1 MVLFPLLLMFAPA
14 RFCCCCCCCRCSS
27 CSCCCSCCAL
37 ITISSFSF
45 CALALSSFSLCSL
58 CCLIDTNPLPASQ
71 KLPLRVC
78 DISFS
83 LDISRD
89 FNSANPA
96 LNLDVVVFEP
106 PLPAFGTNENN
117 SKLFPPGGVAPT
129 SRSSFFFF
137 FFVARKAAASSFW
150 YGSEYTK
157 QLVSFSSPPLVFVLV
172 VVAIGLLGTGVIFTK
187 EESSRYFF
195 CRLYM

>member
-1 MVLFPLLLMFAPA
+1 MFPRLQSLDIHELEHLVVLVVVVVEPNNGIIPGVVVDVRRGVILLLLLLLPLP
-14 RFCCCCCCCRCSS
+14 S

-45 CALALSSFSLCSL
+45 RALALSSFSLCSL

-117 SKLFPPGGVAPT
+117 SKFVPPGGVAST
-129 SRSSFFFF
+129 SFSSLFFF
-137 FFVARKAAASSFW
+137 FFVVAPKAASSF
-150 YGSEYTK
+150 
-157 QLVSFSSPPLVFVLV
+157 
-172 VVAIGLLGTGVIFTK
+172 
-187 EESSRYFF
+187 
-195 CRLYM
+195 